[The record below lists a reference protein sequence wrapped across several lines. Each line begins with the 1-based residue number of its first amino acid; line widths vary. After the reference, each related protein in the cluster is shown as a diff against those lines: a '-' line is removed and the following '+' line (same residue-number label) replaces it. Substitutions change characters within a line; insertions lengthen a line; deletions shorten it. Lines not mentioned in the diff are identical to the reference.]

1 MRAITANWWRIALGV
16 AISGAAIVLVLRR
29 TSLSAI
35 GSSLESV
42 YWPWLV
48 ALAAAK
54 VVVLGIKTKRWEK
67 VLRAVEERRHRSL
80 FSSLSIGYLGNLL
93 LPLKLGELLRVAV
106 FRRHNPR
113 LSFGAVL
120 ATVVA
125 ERVID
130 ALVLSLMVVVAL
142 PFATV
147 PTWVGRGAAFTALI
161 LLAVIG
167 AAILSSRLTKR
178 FDPAKFGRLVRRIY
192 RLFSTLA
199 EGASVLRRPR
209 YLLPTIVWTVLA
221 WLGEA
226 IGLWFAFHALGLG
239 LGFAPA
245 LIVTLLFAV
254 GQALPSAPVQLGTHQ
269 AMAVFF
275 LAPFGIRAAEAVSL
289 SVVLQ
294 GTNLVVFGILGGVAA
309 AREATFKRLLREA
322 QEGLPTA

>member
-1 MRAITANWWRIALGV
+1 V
-16 AISGAAIVLVLRR
+16 AAIVLVLRR

-35 GSSLESV
+35 GDSLASV
-42 YWPWLV
+42 YWPWLT
-48 ALAAAK
+48 ALAASK
-54 VVVLGIKTKRWEK
+54 IVVLGIKTERWDK
-67 VLRAVEERRHRSL
+67 VLRAVEEKRHIRI
-80 FSSLSIGYLGNLL
+80 FNSLSIGYLGNLL
-93 LPLKLGELLRVAV
+93 LPLKLGELMRVAV

-142 PFATV
+142 PFASV
-147 PTWVGRGAAFTALI
+147 PTWVGRGAALTALI
-161 LLAVIG
+161 LLAAIG
-167 AAILSSRLTKR
+167 AAILTSRFAGR
-178 FDPAKFGRLVRRIY
+178 FNPADYGRAVNRIH

-209 YLLPTIVWTVLA
+209 FLLPTIVWTVLA
-221 WLGEA
+221 WMGEA
-226 IGLWFAFHALGLG
+226 VGLWCAFRALGLG

-245 LIVTLLFAV
+245 LVVTLLFAV

-269 AMAVFF
+269 AMSVFF
-275 LAPFGIRAAEAVSL
+275 LAPFGVRAADAVSL
-289 SVVLQ
+289 SVILQ

-322 QEGLPTA
+322 QRGLPTA